1 MNENEGSDARRSA
14 GMLIVNGI
22 FYALVLSASVLA
34 LSPLVSDG
42 WPRLGNE
49 SQGRDD
55 VLTASAGL
63 AYQRGAVNFDGVR
76 AESLGPLALA
86 AIDYPWGSQLRGW
99 TITFVDGEGHVAGYT
114 WSQES
119 RIEVFV
125 RPGDD
130 VAAVTRVLAHE
141 LGHAVDVSL
150 NDADERNRW
159 LAQRGAEAVNW
170 WPTSGAA
177 DFETGAGDF
186 AEVFAAWQVGDSDFR
201 SRVAR
206 TPTPEDLAL
215 LEQLAF
221 D

>member
-1 MNENEGSDARRSA
+1 
-14 GMLIVNGI
+14 MLLVNGI
-22 FYALVLSASVLA
+22 FCVLVFSASALA
-34 LSPLVSDG
+34 LSPFLSDG
-42 WPRLGNE
+42 WPRLGDE
-49 SQGRDD
+49 TQRRDD
-55 VLTASAGL
+55 VLNASAGL
-63 AYQRGAVNFDGVR
+63 AYQRGAVSFDGER
-76 AESLGPLALA
+76 AEDLGPLALA

-99 TITFVDGEGHVAGYT
+99 TITFVDGEGQVAGYT

-141 LGHAVDVSL
+141 LGHAIDVSL
-150 NDADERNRW
+150 NDTDERNRW
-159 LAQRGAEAVNW
+159 LAQRGAVAVAW

-201 SRVAR
+201 SRVAE
-206 TPTPEDLAL
+206 TPSPEDLTL